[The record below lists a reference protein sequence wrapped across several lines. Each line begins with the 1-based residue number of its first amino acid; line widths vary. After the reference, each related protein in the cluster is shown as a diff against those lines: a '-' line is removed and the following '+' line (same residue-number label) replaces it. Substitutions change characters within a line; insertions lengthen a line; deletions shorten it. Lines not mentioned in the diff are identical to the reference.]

1 MWLNSGLSKQIEN
14 VQLGKILKQ
23 FEQFLEKERL
33 DNFEIKSLEELETNR
48 FIKTYL
54 DFLNEMEQ
62 WIDIIKSNK
71 ELLNTRDELK
81 NIMIKSIWKEIE
93 SVLNRLNKVLSQKIE
108 DNQIGEEEYIKMI
121 KKINIDFLKF
131 VLDLKSNSNI
141 YQLPCWVILNKEPK
155 IIFNIAKTIE
165 NDWKIEETQMEL
177 LSDILK
183 NNVEAYIYN
192 ILASSTLS
200 DDEKIE
206 KIASFNENFIE
217 DVYFFQFR
225 WKVEKLFWEIFAYNS
240 IWEDLVEKVIL
251 NKRSNTNKY
260 IRLSFIENIPDI
272 TQAMNIVD
280 EYGIWFRSWIAL
292 LTRIYEE
299 LEKSYDEELNKEYKK
314 YKQILLERKSKKNL
328 DIEEEKIWE
337 EFTKNVNNKFNAI
350 KPKEVLTNTLSDK
363 NKKTHDLYTKIQ
375 NGVNYADIKEE
386 LSKIRIDKKLLKLI
400 FQKYPIS
407 IIKQIMENHNIDL
420 SKKDFE
426 EAILSVNNITK
437 VIPLLK
443 KIDKKL
449 LKLIFQKY
457 STFIIKQIMKNN
469 NIDLSKKDFEEA
481 ILSVDNITKVI
492 SLLKKIEQ
500 DRWFKFDKYKFFKN
514 LVDKAQ
520 NFFDI
525 INIRWNDYFKDF
537 KLEFI
542 DKKWKINKKH
552 MSIFIKML
560 LKSKE
565 RQLTIQ
571 TLEEENIEQLNA
583 SWYMMQWISPTHAKI
598 VNKSNTKK
606 PVLNI
611 SI

>member
-1 MWLNSGLSKQIEN
+1 MWIKKAWLQSIEN
-14 VQLGKILKQ
+14 IQINKVI
-23 FEQFLEKERL
+23 EQFIEFSRKKRL
-33 DNFEIKSLEELETNR
+33 DNFKIEELEKLEKDE
-48 FIKTYL
+48 FIKIYL
-54 DFLNEMEQ
+54 GFLDDMQKWFN
-62 WIDIIKSNK
+62 IIKSYESFWNIDNK
-71 ELLNTRDELK
+71 LSSMRKIIWGEME
-81 NIMIKSIWKEIE
+81 SIF
-93 SVLNRLNKVLSQKIE
+93 NRLNYILSQKLE
-108 DNQIGEEEYIKMI
+108 NNQISEEEYIEMV
-121 KKINIDFLKF
+121 KKINPDFLESVF
-131 VLDLKSNSNI
+131 DLKNNNNI
-141 YQLPCWVILNKEPK
+141 YQLPLGIILNKTPK
-155 IIFNIAKTIE
+155 KVFNIALKLE
-165 NDWKIEETQMEL
+165 KEEDVNQMQMEL

-183 NNVEAYIYN
+183 NNAEFYIYA
-192 ILASSTLS
+192 ILADPILS
-200 DDEKIE
+200 HEDKID
-206 KIASFNENFIE
+206 KIASFNKDFIE
-217 DVYFFQFR
+217 DVYFFKFR

-251 NKRSNTNKY
+251 NKRQTINKY

-272 TQAMNIVD
+272 TKAIDIAN

-426 EAILSVNNITK
+426 EAILSV
-437 VIPLLK
+437 
-443 KIDKKL
+443 
-449 LKLIFQKY
+449 
-457 STFIIKQIMKNN
+457 
-469 NIDLSKKDFEEA
+469 
-481 ILSVDNITKVI
+481 DNITKVI

-542 DKKWKINKKH
+542 DKKW
-552 MSIFIKML
+552 
-560 LKSKE
+560 
-565 RQLTIQ
+565 
-571 TLEEENIEQLNA
+571 
-583 SWYMMQWISPTHAKI
+583 
-598 VNKSNTKK
+598 
-606 PVLNI
+606 
-611 SI
+611 